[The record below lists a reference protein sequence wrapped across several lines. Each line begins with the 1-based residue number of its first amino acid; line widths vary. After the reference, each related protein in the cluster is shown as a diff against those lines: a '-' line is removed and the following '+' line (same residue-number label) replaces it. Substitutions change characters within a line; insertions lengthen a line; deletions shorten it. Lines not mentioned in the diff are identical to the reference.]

1 MDKFSRFARIAET
14 EFQDIVISSH
24 DLGAKL
30 RIYLTDKSFIDFF
43 ISSQSMLKRF
53 SIHWERTHIDN
64 TIYRLDNTPD
74 KNWENVKSYPL
85 HFHFKNYENVKVP
98 VFDINNKPLTD
109 IYRAFLKFVRSAL
122 SKKT

>member
-53 SIHWERTHIDN
+53 SIHWE
-64 TIYRLDNTPD
+64 
-74 KNWENVKSYPL
+74 NVKSYPL

-122 SKKT
+122 SKK